1 MPGTIAHRAEYFCAS
16 FQQVEKFDEKLKEE
30 QNAILIEFEKMSLRG
45 KNEIFAAYGFC
56 DKTHPSVDKFHRE
69 TRNIG
74 ECLRCDLSQL
84 KTAATDRL
92 VHPLLIHLRIRK
104 IDS

>member
-1 MPGTIAHRAEYFCAS
+1 MAGTIAHRAEYFCAS
-16 FQQVEKFDEKLKEE
+16 FQQVKKFDEKLKEE
-30 QNAILIEFEKMSLRG
+30 QNAILLEFEDTRLRE
-45 KNEIFAAYGFC
+45 KNEMVAAYGFC
-56 DKTHPSVDKFHRE
+56 DKIHPSVEEFYSE

-92 VHPLLIHLRIRK
+92 VHPLLIHLRIRN